1 MRGYSVATASLAL
14 GVDHKWLDNLLS
26 QNKVQGVSQSRQGVQ
41 RRLAP
46 GALYIIAT
54 IHRLNRGLQIP
65 VARALELAH
74 ELWRVPAA
82 ELSGNPAIVS
92 AEEISVA
99 VDREKL
105 RALVDEAV
113 IGALEIAPRTR
124 RGRPRRKR
132 T

>member
-1 MRGYSVATASLAL
+1 MRGYSVATAALAL
-14 GVDHKWLDNLLS
+14 GIEHKWLDNLLS
-26 QNKVQGVSQSRQGVQ
+26 QNTVQGVSQSRQGVQ

-46 GALYIIAT
+46 AALYVIAT

-74 ELWRVPAA
+74 DLWRIPGA
-82 ELSGNPAIVS
+82 EPSGNPAVVS
-92 AEEISVA
+92 LEGVSLT
-99 VDREKL
+99 VDREEL
-105 RALVDEAV
+105 RRLVDEAV
-113 IGALEIAPRTR
+113 VGALEIAPRTR